1 MTRAEL
7 VERLAESVNRWM
19 IEEKRRRDGMAG
31 DALELGPREKFTQSE
46 AEVVVNT
53 VVESIIEA
61 LRRGE
66 KIELRGF
73 GSFRLRTRRPRQGR
87 NPKTGTKVE
96 VPGKSVPYFKP
107 GKELRELLNPAG
119 AAGETDDE
127 PARD

>member
-1 MTRAEL
+1 MTKAEL
-7 VERLAESVNRWM
+7 VDEV
-19 IEEKRRRDGMAG
+19 G
-31 DALELGPREKFTQSE
+31 REASLTRKHSE
-46 AEVVVNT
+46 VI
-53 VVESIIEA
+53 VEAVFSSIVEA
-61 LRRGE
+61 LQRGD

-119 AAGETDDE
+119 AANEPDDE
-127 PARD
+127 PARG

>member
-1 MTRAEL
+1 
-7 VERLAESVNRWM
+7 
-19 IEEKRRRDGMAG
+19 MAG
-31 DALELGPREKFTQSE
+31 DATELGPREKFTQSE

-119 AAGETDDE
+119 AAIEPDDE
-127 PARD
+127 PARG

>member
-7 VERLAESVNRWM
+7 VEKLAESVNRWLL
-19 IEEKRRRDGMAG
+19 EEKQRRES
-31 DALELGPREKFTQSE
+31 DAVELGPREKFTQSE

-119 AAGETDDE
+119 AEGGEVE
-127 PARD
+127 VPAD

>member
-19 IEEKRRRDGMAG
+19 LEEKQRREG
-31 DALELGPREKFTQSE
+31 DATELGPREKFTQSE

-96 VPGKSVPYFKP
+96 VPGKAVPYFKP
-107 GKELRELLNPAG
+107 GKELRELLNPPG
-119 AAGETDDE
+119 AEGDE
-127 PARD
+127 VEAPAD